1 MKIISHIVD
10 MQRWSE
16 ARRLEGKKIAFVP
29 TMGFLHEGHLSLVRE
44 GKKRGDVVIVSI
56 FVNPMQFNQ
65 QADFATYPRSL
76 EQDQRMLEEVGTD
89 VLFYPAAQEMYPEG
103 FQTAVEVD
111 KVSQPLC
118 GAFRPGHFRG
128 VATVVAKLFN
138 VTKPHV
144 ALFGEKDFQQC
155 VVIKRMVKDLNF
167 DLEILP
173 MPTVREPDGLAMSS
187 RNARLSPAERRVSLG
202 LSRALHTAQ
211 ELVMCG
217 ERRASAILQGVQE
230 TILRE
235 GRVRIEYTSLC
246 HPETLEEV
254 TEVSGPTL
262 LALAV
267 WVGDVRL
274 IDNRLLEGAFSDQPS
289 AGRRQ
294 VMRRGQDSAE
304 S

>member
-1 MKIISHIVD
+1 MRIISHITD

-16 ARRLEGKKIAFVP
+16 TRRLEGKKIAFVP

-76 EQDQRMLEEVGTD
+76 EQDQRMLEGVGTD
-89 VLFYPAAQEMYPEG
+89 VLFYPEAQEIYPQG

-118 GAFRPGHFRG
+118 GPFRPGHFRG

-138 VTKPHV
+138 ITKPHV

-167 DLEILP
+167 DLEVLP

-187 RNARLSPAERRVSLG
+187 RNARLSLAERQTSLC
-202 LSRALHTAQ
+202 LARALARAQ
-211 ELVMCG
+211 DMVTHG
-217 ERRASAILQGVQE
+217 ERQAATILQAVQE
-230 TILRE
+230 TIARE
-235 GRVRIEYTSLC
+235 GGVRIEYTSLC

-254 TEVSGPTL
+254 TEVSGPAL
-262 LALAV
+262 LALAA

-274 IDNRLLEGAFSDQPS
+274 IDNRVIG
-289 AGRRQ
+289 
-294 VMRRGQDSAE
+294 
-304 S
+304 

>member
-1 MKIISHIVD
+1 MQIINHITD
-10 MQRWSE
+10 MQHWSE
-16 ARRLEGKKIAFVP
+16 ARRLEGKRIAFVP

-76 EQDQRMLEEVGTD
+76 EQDQHMLEEVSTD
-89 VLFYPAAQEMYPEG
+89 VLFYPKAQEIYPQG

-128 VATVVAKLFN
+128 VATVVTKLFN
-138 VTKPHV
+138 ITKPHV

-167 DLEILP
+167 DLEVLA
-173 MPTVREPDGLAMSS
+173 MPTIREPDGLAMSS
-187 RNARLSPAERRVSLG
+187 RNARLSPTERQTSLC
-202 LSRALHTAQ
+202 LSRALNRAQ
-211 ELVMCG
+211 EMAVHG
-217 ERRASAILQGVQE
+217 ERRASSILQVVQE
-230 TILRE
+230 TIARE
-235 GRVRIEYTSLC
+235 GGIRIEYASLC

-254 TEVSGPTL
+254 TMVSGPTL
-262 LALAV
+262 LALAA
-267 WVGDVRL
+267 WVGDIRL
-274 IDNRLLEGAFSDQPS
+274 IDNRVIE
-289 AGRRQ
+289 
-294 VMRRGQDSAE
+294 
-304 S
+304 